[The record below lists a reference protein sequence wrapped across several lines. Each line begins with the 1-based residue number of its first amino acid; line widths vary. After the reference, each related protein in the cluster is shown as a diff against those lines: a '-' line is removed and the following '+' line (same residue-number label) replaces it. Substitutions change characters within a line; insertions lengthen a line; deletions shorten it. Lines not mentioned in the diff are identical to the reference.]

1 MDPTE
6 RADIV
11 SDQYYDWLVRNDYLP
26 VQGQIL
32 AGQFMATFKEYP
44 PSQPP
49 ASFTID
55 PQGIVKGA
63 KAAQQ
68 KKE

>member
-11 SDQYYDWLVRNDYLP
+11 SDQYYDWLVRNDYLL

-32 AGQFMATFKEYP
+32 AGQFMETFR
-44 PSQPP
+44 SIRQ
-49 ASFTID
+49 ASLR
-55 PQGIVKGA
+55 PVLR
-63 KAAQQ
+63 
-68 KKE
+68 